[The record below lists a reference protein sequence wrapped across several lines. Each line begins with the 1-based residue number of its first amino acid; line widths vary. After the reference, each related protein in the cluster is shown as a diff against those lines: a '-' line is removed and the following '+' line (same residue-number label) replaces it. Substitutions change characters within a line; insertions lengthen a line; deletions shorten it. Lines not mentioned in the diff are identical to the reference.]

1 MSTKNQLMKEVR
13 ANPDDDEP
21 RLVLADWLEERGD
34 DYGTFIRAQCELAQ
48 LAADDDRYPQLEVQA
63 EDLFIKNRTRWI
75 KELPKYDGL
84 SWGSHDQAVHRG
96 HWSHKSV
103 RSRKRE
109 YFTRGFVESASV
121 KGNRSLKA
129 NISKIK
135 KYGLL
140 NSLELL
146 KPIQAAY
153 DLYAKQK
160 YIRGISF
167 FRFSL
172 PIGYLDSLSFR
183 DKLRTLTVAES
194 DNASRLGESV
204 FTTEFP
210 KLQALDVS
218 ASNLKG
224 SLPEFLKWKS
234 LSGLKWLNLGKT
246 HLKSFSEAEFKKLI
260 ELKTLSSLSTLD
272 MWSSLGAKQVELFV
286 KHGSM
291 KRLTRLSLASNR
303 FGDAGFAPLA
313 NAKFKKLHTLD
324 IRWNAL
330 TSKSVQLMEGSTVF
344 RNLYR
349 LNLCGNRKICDQAA
363 KALAGSDTFKN
374 LTHLNLGLTSITEK
388 GIKDLLNSQN
398 LNEIRWLNI
407 GGTEVA
413 PATLKQLKK
422 RFPKAIVQDPHSSGT
437 SL

>member
-48 LAADDDRYPQLEVQA
+48 LDADDDRYPQLEVQA
-63 EDLFIKNRTRWI
+63 EDLFRKNRTRWI

-84 SWGSHDQAVHRG
+84 SWGSNDQAVHRG
-96 HWSHKSV
+96 HWYHK
-103 RSRKRE
+103 RQ

-121 KGNRSLKA
+121 KDNKSLKA

-140 NSLELL
+140 NSLELM

-167 FRFSL
+167 IQFSP

-183 DKLRTLTVAES
+183 DELRTLTVAES
-194 DNASRLGESV
+194 DKARRLGESV

-210 KLQALDVS
+210 KLQALEIS

-224 SLPEFLKWKS
+224 SLSEFLNWKS
-234 LSGLKWLNLGKT
+234 LSGLKWLNLGLT
-246 HLKSFSEAEFKKLI
+246 SLESFTEAEFKKLI
-260 ELKTLSSLSTLD
+260 KLKSLSNLSTLD

-291 KRLTRLSLASNR
+291 KRLTRLSLARNR
-303 FGDAGFAPLA
+303 FGDAGLAPLA
-313 NAKFKKLHTLD
+313 SAKFKKLHTLD
-324 IRWNAL
+324 ICWNEL
-330 TSKSVQLMEGSTVF
+330 TSKSVQLMEGSKVF

-349 LNLCGNRKICDQAA
+349 LNLCGNRKINDQAA
-363 KALAGSDTFKN
+363 KTLAGSETFKN
-374 LTHLNLGLTSITEK
+374 PHLNLGGTSITEK
-388 GIKDLLNSQN
+388 GVEALLNSQN

-437 SL
+437 SS